1 MYLIPQAVGGNL
13 IDRLFNDLADHL
25 PQRCDVMR
33 NLYMPILLALSLYHT
48 VCHAVCHC
56 VMLCVIV
63 LCNDLCYCILGVMLC
78 CGQCRLVM

>member
-25 PQRCDVMR
+25 PQWCDVMR

-48 VCHAVCHC
+48 VCHATVSCCASLYC
-56 VMLCVIV
+56 VMI
-63 LCNDLCYCILGVMLC
+63 YACILGVMLC